1 MFPEL
6 INMDNISGGLSSWQR
21 CMVDNVWSY
30 ILSSYKIQSCVIK
43 GIMSLFTLKRVLNMN
58 VNGGNV

>member
-21 CMVDNVWSY
+21 CMVDNVWSN

-43 GIMSLFTLKRVLNMN
+43 GIMSLFTLKRVLNLN

>member
-6 INMDNISGGLSSWQR
+6 INMDNISHGLSSWQR
-21 CMVDNVWSY
+21 CMVDNVWSN
-30 ILSSYKIQSCVIK
+30 ILSSYKIQSYVIK
-43 GIMSLFTLKRVLNMN
+43 GIMSLFILKRVLSMN